1 MKEKEDKIC
10 KIMKKYFDIIVDYN
24 FMWRWSYQLSRKK
37 CGAINVRKKKQPSHL
52 APTIMCGKS
61 TK

>member
-1 MKEKEDKIC
+1 MKEKEEKIC
-10 KIMKKYFDIIVDYN
+10 KIMKKYFDTIVVYN
-24 FMWRWSYQLSRKK
+24 YFMWSGAIESKK
-37 CGAINVRKKKQPSHL
+37 CVAINVSKKKQPSHL